1 MVEPSPFEKLIGTT
15 LGNYRLDQL
24 VERNKIGPV
33 FLASAKMGAACIV
46 RFLDAPADLDSHVR
60 IVYLGRFQQLANQVS
75 ALQHPH
81 ILPLLDYGVYQ
92 SMPYLVYPRAS
103 LVTLRSILARK
114 GALDAL
120 TAGGYLKQIASA
132 LEYAHRHA
140 VLHRNLSTNCI
151 FIQDNKQLVVAEFG
165 LMHMLELGREVQANR
180 ARASQPYSGSSESS
194 APEQVLG
201 RPIDTYTDMYALGS
215 VLYRLLTAH
224 PPFTGKTLDEILQQH
239 LHASPPPLATWR
251 SDLPAALDQVFA
263 RAMAKEPAQRF
274 QHPQELVR
282 AYYQIV
288 APNEKEVY
296 EPASGPYPP
305 SFSAPGPYNGAPQG
319 GKGTAPLV
327 PERTGPRASAKIAAV
342 QPSQS
347 AQLSRR
353 SMVTLLAAGGGV
365 VVVAGV
371 VVLGSHLLS
380 GAAPSGAATSSTTQA
395 GAAGLAAT
403 QGAATKAPAPASK
416 GDILAHA
423 SDLPLNSATTFSI
436 PNHQNPGVLIHLAD
450 NRFVAFDSTC
460 THAGCPVSYNQQDK
474 LLECPCHGASF
485 DPAKNA
491 AVVQGPAQT
500 PLTPIKIVV
509 GADGT
514 ITAG

>member
-15 LGNYRLDQL
+15 LGSYRLDQL

-33 FLASAKMGAACIV
+33 FLASAKMGAAGIV

-60 IVYLGRFQQLANQVS
+60 IVYLGRFQQVANQIS

-92 SMPYLVYPRAS
+92 GLPYLVYPRAS
-103 LVTLRSILARK
+103 LVALRSILARK
-114 GALDAL
+114 GSLDVL
-120 TAGGYLKQIASA
+120 TAGSYLKQIASA

-151 FIQDNKQLVVAEFG
+151 FMQDNKQLVVAEFG
-165 LMHMLELGREVQANR
+165 LMHMLELGGEVQAGR
-180 ARASQPYSGSSESS
+180 ARASQPYGGSSESS

-201 RPIDTYTDMYALGS
+201 RPADTYTDMYALGS

-251 SDLPAALDQVFA
+251 SDLPAALDQLFA
-263 RAMAKEPAQRF
+263 RALAKEPAQRF

-288 APNEKEVY
+288 APNEL
-296 EPASGPYPP
+296 
-305 SFSAPGPYNGAPQG
+305 PGLALPVEGRGA
-319 GKGTAPLV
+319 APLAA
-327 PERTGPRASAKIAAV
+327 ECTGPRASAKVAAV
-342 QPSQS
+342 QPPRD

-353 SMVTLLAAGGGV
+353 SVVTLLAAGGGV
-365 VVVAGV
+365 VVVAGA

-380 GAAPSGAATSSTTQA
+380 GAAPSGATTSSTTQA
-395 GAAGLAAT
+395 GAAAPAAT
-403 QGAATKAPAPASK
+403 QGAATRTAPAAK

-423 SDLPLNSATTFSI
+423 SDLPLNSATTFPI

-500 PLTPIKIVV
+500 PLAPIKIVV